1 MKKSND
7 EIDRGADFSKCKNY
21 RYTLTRFWN
30 KKLPHVLFILLN
42 PSTAD
47 ESYDDPTN
55 RRGMGF
61 AKKWG
66 YGGVVFC
73 NLFAYRTPFP
83 EELKKAKNPVGPE
96 NNKWLKKE
104 AKNAELIISSWGNH
118 GTFLN
123 RNKEVIRMISKMN
136 HLGLTKLGEPKHILY
151 LKKSLKPIPFNYS

>member
-104 AKNAELIISSWGNH
+104 AKNAKLIISSWGNH

-123 RNKEVIRMISKMN
+123 RNKEVIKMISKMH